1 MKKSIFMYLFFFSIL
16 LVLFMYVN
24 QKRIY
29 EDQQGKIEKLEAQ
42 IDQLTAD
49 IDTLQTQNTTLNYFT
64 LQGNDNAMTYFES
77 LGFEAADI
85 ENYVRESIY
94 AYNGQTEGNPL
105 IPYEGM
111 DGTMRINKLKF
122 LNHRWLVADFTDG
135 RYWGEMVLEYFI
147 EDDKQITFNTLGS
160 LMYPN

>member
-1 MKKSIFMYLFFFSIL
+1 MKKSIFMYLFFFAML
-16 LVLFMYVN
+16 LVLFMYFN

-29 EDQQGKIEKLEAQ
+29 VDQQQKIDRLEQ
-42 IDQLTAD
+42 EMVEIKSLV
-49 IDTLQTQNTTLNYFT
+49 DTLEVQNTNLNYFT
-64 LQGNDNAMTYFES
+64 LQGNDNAMTYFEN

-85 ENYVRESIY
+85 ERYVSESIY
-94 AYNGQTEGNPL
+94 AYNGQADGNPL

-111 DGTMRINKLKF
+111 EGTMRINKLKF

-147 EDDKQITFNTLGS
+147 EDDKQITFNALGS